1 MFSDFGLFPE
11 TLKGLNDGNFL
22 VPTKVQLETLPF
34 SLARKDVLAQAKT
47 GSGKTLAFLVPI
59 LEHLAKEKWNK
70 EDGLGALVI
79 SPTREL
85 AMQIFKVLR
94 KVGKYHQFSAGL
106 LIGGKDLKQEQERVM
121 HMNILIC
128 TPGRL
133 LQHMDVTPD
142 FDCNNLQTLVLDE
155 ADRIL
160 DAGFESTLN
169 AIIANLPKQRQ
180 TLLFS
185 ATQTKAVKDLAR
197 LSIKDAEYVSV
208 DRDSK
213 SRTPKKLSQR
223 FMVCPLPKKLDILYS
238 FLRTHLQQKTLVF
251 ISSCKQV
258 RFVFEFFC
266 KMQPGIPL
274 MCLHGKQSQDKRM
287 MVFEQFNRKKQGV
300 LFATDVAS
308 RGLDFP
314 EVDWV
319 LQVDCPDDT
328 DTYIH
333 RVGRTARNESSGQ
346 ALLLLNPSEIKFIDR
361 LETKQIPIEEIKA
374 NPAKTESVQNKIAS
388 ICSQSPDMKYLAQK
402 VAFLY

>member
-1 MFSDFGLFPE
+1 MFSDFGISPE
-11 TLKGLNDGNFL
+11 TLRGLNDANFL
-22 VPTKVQLETLPF
+22 TPTPVQKETLPF
-34 SLARKDVLAQAKT
+34 SLASKDVLAQGKT
-47 GSGKTLAFLVPI
+47 GSGKTLAFLIPI
-59 LEHLAKEKWNK
+59 LEHLNKEKWNK

-94 KVGKYHQFSAGL
+94 KVGKYHGFSAGL
-106 LIGGKDLKQEQERVM
+106 LIGGKDLKQEQDRVLQ
-121 HMNILIC
+121 MNILIC

-133 LQHMDVTPD
+133 LQHMDQTPE
-142 FDCNNLQTLVLDE
+142 FDCNNLQILVLDE

-208 DRDSK
+208 DKDSK
-213 SRTPKKLSQR
+213 SRTPKKLKQK
-223 FMVCPLPKKLDILYS
+223 FMICPLPQKLDILFS
-238 FLRTHLQQKTLVF
+238 FLRTHLTQKTLVF
-251 ISSCKQV
+251 LSSCKQV
-258 RFVFEFFC
+258 RFVFETFC

-274 MCLHGKQSQDKRM
+274 LSLHGKQSQDKRM
-287 MVFEQFNRKKQGV
+287 MVFETFNRRKEGV
-300 LFATDVAS
+300 LFATDVAA

-314 EVDWV
+314 AVDWV
-319 LQVDCPDDT
+319 LQIDCPDDT

-333 RVGRTARNESSGQ
+333 RVGRTARNDTAGQ
-346 ALLLLNPSEIKFIDR
+346 ALLLLNPSEIKFVEKLDA
-361 LETKQIPIEEIKA
+361 KQIPIEEIKA
-374 NPAKTESVQNKIAS
+374 NPAKTQSIQSKIAS

-402 VAFLY
+402 VYYI